1 MHIKGTLTMTKIAG
15 LAMLALLCLSLQPV
29 SARTALQLDQNCT
42 VSILNRTIQANEKG
56 QLLIWQ

>member
-1 MHIKGTLTMTKIAG
+1 